1 MLICRYAY
9 IFICTDIYIYIY
21 GERERERALDFD
33 HGCVSGCFQHGLAA
47 SRQSWSGF
55 RKPKS

>member
-9 IFICTDIYIYIY
+9 IFICTDIYIY
-21 GERERERALDFD
+21 GEREREKERERALDFD

-47 SRQSWSGF
+47 SRQSWS
-55 RKPKS
+55 RV